1 MTKCI
6 SHGNGQSPRRVLAL
20 GALQTGKV
28 GGGGGG
34 GVCSGLDRWV
44 QYGVEAQVMINKKIN
59 KKKSPKEEPP
69 SPPSLISL
77 TVSAV
82 DVKHHVYL
90 L

>member
-34 GVCSGLDRWV
+34 GVAVWTDGCSMGLR
-44 QYGVEAQVMINKKIN
+44 
-59 KKKSPKEEPP
+59 PR
-69 SPPSLISL
+69 
-77 TVSAV
+77 
-82 DVKHHVYL
+82 
-90 L
+90 